1 MIKGYSHITGG
12 GIIDNIPRI
21 INKGYNMNITQS
33 WDIPQVFQWI
43 FKSSDMSVKDM
54 LNTYNCGIGMAIVF
68 DEETHIDILDDLI
81 YLGDI
86 IKSNDYKIKYDSI
99 EKSFI

>member
-1 MIKGYSHITGG
+1 
-12 GIIDNIPRI
+12 
-21 INKGYNMNITQS
+21 MNITQP

-54 LNTYNCGIGMAIVF
+54 LNTYNCGIGMVIIF
-68 DEETHIDILDDLI
+68 DKETHIDILDDLI